1 MRLLLDSH
9 ALLWA
14 LTLSPRLPEHA
25 RSLIG
30 DVANDVF
37 FSPVSLY
44 ELVFKARRRRI
55 AVETLDLP
63 QAAIES
69 GFREVGLASRH
80 LLYAA
85 NLDWDHGDPWDRI
98 LLAQADLEQMTLV
111 SADKIFDELTNERL
125 WRRQT

>member
-1 MRLLLDSH
+1 M
-9 ALLWA
+9 
-14 LTLSPRLPEHA
+14 
-25 RSLIG
+25 
-30 DVANDVF
+30 
-37 FSPVSLY
+37 
-44 ELVFKARRRRI
+44 
-55 AVETLDLP
+55 P

-98 LLAQADLEQMTLV
+98 LLAQAVLEQMTLV

-125 WRRQT
+125 WRRQA